1 MQYPSSRLERRQQPP
16 SHASFVRGGGSRR
29 RRRHGSRP
37 QPRSPPSTSCL
48 SHQPVRPGADLR
60 LVVRSGPS
68 NEAAATTSA
77 DADAATAASSSGS
90 GAPAEQPCGGG
101 GRVRR
106 PAATGDGGASA
117 APPAPAASAAG
128 SHKGVPRRRRWW
140 RGGDSSRDAPST
152 LPGSHAAA
160 AADFPLPAAGGSAAT
175 TTSTAAG
182 RLWNLSLGRY
192 HWPATSAAAATAAT
206 AAASSWTSSQPF
218 SPAPAERHAPPQ
230 PSQLPDGNEGLFFG
244 PPTIRR
250 KYFPS
255 LHWTVFAQY
264 LFRFILPSFSSPP
277 RLSLPTSLEEIWH
290 LTTAGPQ
297 RQSSSS
303 NSSSSSLRSCRTLT
317 LATLF
322 CRGTG
327 SPDDFSV
334 EKP

>member
-16 SHASFVRGGGSRR
+16 AHASYVRGGGS

-37 QPRSPPSTSCL
+37 QPRSSPSTSCL
-48 SHQPVRPGADLR
+48 SHQPVRHGADLR
-60 LVVRSGPS
+60 LVVRSGSS
-68 NEAAATTSA
+68 NEAAAATSA
-77 DADAATAASSSGS
+77 AADAATAASSSGS
-90 GAPAEQPCGGG
+90 DAPAEQPCGG

-106 PAATGDGGASA
+106 PAATGDGSASA
-117 APPAPAASAAG
+117 APPASAASAAG

-152 LPGSHAAA
+152 LPCSHAAA
-160 AADFPLPAAGGSAAT
+160 AADFPLPAAGGSAAAA

-206 AAASSWTSSQPF
+206 AAAAASSWTSSQPF

-250 KYFPS
+250 KYFSS

-297 RQSSSS
+297 HQSSSS
-303 NSSSSSLRSCRTLT
+303 NSSSSLRSCRTLT
-317 LATLF
+317 SATLF